1 MSVKKFG
8 VGQPLRRVEDHR
20 LVTGGGNYTD
30 DYGPEKCLQAV
41 VLRSPHAHARFTI
54 KDVEA
59 AKAIKGVKLVL
70 TAQDVSHLGPVPCL
84 APMGNKDGTR
94 NHVAHIP
101 VLCEGVVKHVGD
113 AVAFIVADDAQRA
126 RDAAEAIVVDYTPL
140 PVAADMRAALKK
152 GAAAVWPQQP
162 DNVAYDAEMGEKGP
176 VDAAFAK
183 AAKVVSIEVEN
194 NRLITNYLETRGAVG
209 EYDAKAGYKLT
220 VSSQGVHGIRDTLA
234 AKVLKVKP
242 EKVRVVTG
250 DVGGGFGTKTFTYRE
265 YPLVL
270 EAAKRLRRPVKWTA
284 DRSDHFVADAHGR
297 DNLST
302 AEVAMDAQGRFLA
315 MRFDIIGNLGAYLSQ
330 YGPYIP
336 YLGATMV
343 TGVYRTP
350 LIHVRVRGVYTNT
363 VPVDAY
369 RGAGRPEAAYL
380 LERLVDRAARETG
393 IRPDVLRRR
402 NFIPPAAMPYKTPVG
417 DRNYDTGDFDKH
429 LTRAMEAA
437 DWNGFKDR
445 LRASKKAGK
454 LRGIGVATYIECTAW
469 GSGEDV
475 EIRLE
480 TDGTVTLFSG
490 TQSNGQGH
498 ATAYAQFAS
507 QHLDLPPEKIRVVQ
521 GDTATVATGNG
532 TGGSRSIPVGGVS
545 VHLAAQNLAEKL
557 KRLASDALEASA
569 SDLEIKDGGIG
580 VVGTDR
586 RISFVDLAKMPS
598 ATEAARTGEGDFTP
612 PDATYPNGTHVA
624 EVEIDP
630 ETGVTTIVNYNIC
643 DDFGVAVNPM
653 LLAGQV
659 HGGVVQGIGQ
669 ALYERTVYGADGQL
683 VTASFMDYCMPRADD
698 VPSFAFETKN
708 VPSTTNP
715 LGIKGAGEAG
725 SIGSCPAV
733 MNAVV
738 DALDRAHGIRDIDMP
753 ATPDRVFAA
762 IRAASLRAAE

>member
-183 AAKVVSIEVEN
+183 APKVVSIEVEN

-417 DRNYDTGDFDKH
+417 DRTYDTGDFDKH